1 MISRDEIDRTILE
14 LEGRDTSFA
23 VCEKLASLYIV
34 RDHMDKMP
42 GGTPRYTD
50 IQGDSDFIRAI
61 RGKDGVKVLECLN
74 ELMSTVQVINSR
86 LYDAVISK
94 LYDI

>member
-14 LEGRDTSFA
+14 LEGHDTSFA
-23 VCEKLASLYIV
+23 VCEKLAMLYIV
-34 RDHMDKMP
+34 RDHMEK
-42 GGTPRYTD
+42 TPVGALKYTE

-61 RGKDGVKVLECLN
+61 RGKDSVKVLECLN
-74 ELMSTVQVINSR
+74 ELMGTIQVINSR

-94 LYDI
+94 LYDL